1 MDVKLLIAIGIVL
14 LIAAVAL
21 FLIIRKRNPEK
32 PSGPS
37 PESGEGTET
46 PEGPQVT
53 GHPEEQE
60 PAVKEPEIEAVTET
74 EAETEPEPETEPE
87 TVPEG
92 KEEPAEPEA
101 EQLPEE
107 EPGPAAEVAGPQEE
121 IKPSP
126 ADEIFLEKLQGI
138 VAENVSDQEFDTRVL
153 IESMGLSRT
162 MLFNKVKE
170 LTGLNLQNYINKMR
184 MEKAMELMKTTS
196 IPLAEVAEKCGFAT
210 PRYFSTS
217 FKNYTGKTPS
227 QFKKELFS

>member
-21 FLIIRKRNPEK
+21 FFIIRKRNPEK

-46 PEGPQVT
+46 PEGPQAT
-53 GHPEEQE
+53 QLPEEQK
-60 PAVKEPEIEAVTET
+60 PAVKEPEIEAV
-74 EAETEPEPETEPE
+74 AETEPEAEPE
-87 TVPEG
+87 AENEPEG

-107 EPGPAAEVAGPQEE
+107 GPGPAAEVAGPQEE
-121 IKPSP
+121 FKPSP

-196 IPLAEVAEKCGFAT
+196 LPLAEVAEKCGFAT

>member
-21 FLIIRKRNPEK
+21 FFIIRKRNPEK
-32 PSGPS
+32 PSGQS
-37 PESGEGTET
+37 PEFWEGTET
-46 PEGPQVT
+46 PEGPQGT
-53 GHPEEQE
+53 GRPEEQE
-60 PAVKEPEIEAVTET
+60 PAVKEPEIEAGTET
-74 EAETEPEPETEPE
+74 EAESEPEAEPE
-87 TVPEG
+87 TVQEG
-92 KEEPAEPEA
+92 KEKPAEPEA
-101 EQLPEE
+101 ERFPEE
-107 EPGPAAEVAGPQEE
+107 EPGPAAEVAEPQEE

-126 ADEIFLEKLQGI
+126 ADEIFLEKLQDI

-153 IESMGLSRT
+153 IDSMGLSRT

>member
-14 LIAAVAL
+14 LIVAVAL
-21 FLIIRKRNPEK
+21 FFIIRKRNPER

-46 PEGPQVT
+46 PEGPQGT
-53 GHPEEQE
+53 GRPEEQE
-60 PAVKEPEIEAVTET
+60 PAVKEPEIEAGTET
-74 EAETEPEPETEPE
+74 EAESEPEAEPE
-87 TVPEG
+87 TVQEG

-101 EQLPEE
+101 ERIPEE

-153 IESMGLSRT
+153 IDSMGLSRT

>member
-32 PSGPS
+32 PSWPS

-46 PEGPQVT
+46 PEGPQGT

-60 PAVKEPEIEAVTET
+60 PAVKEPEIDAGTET
-74 EAETEPEPETEPE
+74 EAESEPEAEPE

-92 KEEPAEPEA
+92 KEEPAEPEV
-101 EQLPEE
+101 EQFPEE
-107 EPGPAAEVAGPQEE
+107 EPGPAAEVAEPQEE

-153 IESMGLSRT
+153 IDSMGLSRT